1 MSNRNR
7 VPCLG
12 WKQAVVL
19 KERYK
24 EIQLG
29 TYNQIQGPISTRWLK
44 IQKLD
49 QGFDEKMAE
58 KIMKNAEAARFPD
71 PTTVQ
76 MGHSL
81 QYYGSIKIKMSGPRR
96 IWSQTYLTP
105 DFWSPGQMVPNQF
118 GPCICRAPHPVPLDK
133 QNILGTISM

>member
-1 MSNRNR
+1 MILSIKIQQNKLA
-7 VPCLG
+7 VCKIIHTCLG

-58 KIMKNAEAARFPD
+58 KIMKNAEAARSYDSPEGALI
-71 PTTVQ
+71 TILRK
-76 MGHSL
+76 H
-81 QYYGSIKIKMSGPRR
+81 KIEDIRA
-96 IWSQTYLTP
+96 
-105 DFWSPGQMVPNQF
+105 
-118 GPCICRAPHPVPLDK
+118 APHLV
-133 QNILGTISM
+133 QNLFDPRLPSLWTNETFDQ